1 MWYKIYRHT
10 SPSGKSYIG
19 ITSEDTYTRFRKH
32 LRKARF
38 GSTTNF
44 HKAIR
49 KYGEDCWQSEILDA
63 FYTEDKKEAYEKEQ
77 SWIDS
82 EQPEYNMD
90 CGFGWNI
97 TDRRGDK
104 NPMYGKLSGN
114 AHGVSIKGEIFLSLT
129 LAAEHF
135 SVNRGTISRW
145 IKSRE
150 DCFKLN

>member
-1 MWYKIYRHT
+1 MWYEIYRHT

-19 ITSEDTYTRFRKH
+19 ITSEDSYTRFTKH

-63 FYTEDKKEAYEKEQ
+63 FYTEDKKEAYAKEQ

-104 NPMYGKLSGN
+104 TQCMGKYQETHTGS
-114 AHGVSIKGEIFLSLT
+114 VSKVKNSDLLPQPLNIFL
-129 LAAEHF
+129 
-135 SVNRGTISRW
+135 W
-145 IKSRE
+145 IEEQSTGGLSPEKIV
-150 DCFKLN
+150 LN